1 MKTRQPKQSYK
12 QIIHNHMLAGHRLST
27 YKAYDLWQITCFLQR
42 VSELRAQGV
51 VIQDK
56 TIKRNGKTF
65 KQYWI
70 DQPANPTN
78 SEVTN
83 EPV

>member
-1 MKTRQPKQSYK
+1 
-12 QIIHNHMLAGHRLST
+12 MLAGNSLST
-27 YKAYDLWQITCFLQR
+27 YKAFDLWQITCFLQR
-42 VSELRAQGV
+42 ISELRAQGV

-70 DQPANPTN
+70 DMPTDTDN
-78 SEVTN
+78 NASGVSA
-83 EPV
+83 

>member
-1 MKTRQPKQSYK
+1 MQTQQPKKSYK
-12 QIIHNHMLAGHRLST
+12 QIIHDYMLAGHRLST
-27 YKAYDLWQITCFLQR
+27 YEAFDLWQITCFLQR

-70 DQPANPTN
+70 DQPANNDHDAT
-78 SEVTN
+78 EVQL
-83 EPV
+83 

>member
-1 MKTRQPKQSYK
+1 MQTQQPKKSYK
-12 QIIHNHMLAGHRLST
+12 QIIHDYLLAGHSIST
-27 YKAYDLWQITCFLQR
+27 YEAFDLWQITCFLHR
-42 VSELRAQGV
+42 ISELRAQGV

-70 DQPANPTN
+70 DQQTPQTV
-78 SEVTN
+78 EGV
-83 EPV
+83 

>member
-1 MKTRQPKQSYK
+1 MQTRQPKKSYK
-12 QIIHNHMLAGHRLST
+12 QTIHDYLLAGHTLST
-27 YKAYDLWQITCFLQR
+27 YEAFNLWQITCFLQR

-65 KQYWI
+65 KEYWI
-70 DQPANPTN
+70 DKPANN
-78 SEVTN
+78 NARGVQI
-83 EPV
+83 

>member
-1 MKTRQPKQSYK
+1 MNTRQTKQSYK
-12 QIIHNHMLAGHRLST
+12 QIIHNYMLAGNRLST
-27 YKAYDLWQITCFLQR
+27 YEAFDLWQITCFLQR
-42 VSELRAQGV
+42 ISDLRAQGV

-70 DQPANPTN
+70 DQPTDNNAN
-78 SEVTN
+78 EVQS
-83 EPV
+83 

>member
-1 MKTRQPKQSYK
+1 MNTRQPKQSYK
-12 QIIHNHMLAGHRLST
+12 QIIHSHMLAGNSLST
-27 YKAYDLWQITCFLQR
+27 YEAFDLWQITCFLQR
-42 VSELRAQGV
+42 ISELRAQGV

-70 DQPANPTN
+70 DQQADAT
-78 SEVTN
+78 SEVTRHD
-83 EPV
+83 

>member
-1 MKTRQPKQSYK
+1 MQTRQTKQSYK
-12 QIIHNHMLAGHRLST
+12 QIILNHMLAGNRLST
-27 YKAYDLWQITCFLQR
+27 YEAFDLWQITCFLQR

-65 KQYWI
+65 KTYWI
-70 DQPANPTN
+70 DTPANTTN
-78 SEVTN
+78 DAKEV
-83 EPV
+83 

>member
-1 MKTRQPKQSYK
+1 MNTRQPKKSYK

-27 YKAYDLWQITCFLQR
+27 YEAFDLWQITCFLQR
-42 VSELRAQGV
+42 ISELRAQGV

-56 TIKRNGKTF
+56 TVKRNGKTF

-70 DQPANPTN
+70 DQPANTDN
-78 SEVTN
+78 NASEVN
-83 EPV
+83 

>member
-1 MKTRQPKQSYK
+1 MTTPMQPTKQSYK

-27 YKAYDLWQITCFLQR
+27 YEAYDLWQITCFLQR

-51 VIQDK
+51 AIQDK

-70 DQPANPTN
+70 DQPTTDN
-78 SEVTN
+78 N
-83 EPV
+83 EGA

>member
-1 MKTRQPKQSYK
+1 MQTRQTKQSYK
-12 QIIHNHMLAGHRLST
+12 QIIHNHMLAGNRLST
-27 YKAYDLWQITCFLQR
+27 YEAFNLWQITCFLQR
-42 VSELRAQGV
+42 ISELRAQGV

-70 DQPANPTN
+70 DTPADTN
-78 SEVTN
+78 NNANGVQS
-83 EPV
+83 

>member
-1 MKTRQPKQSYK
+1 MTTRQPKQSYK
-12 QIIHNHMLAGHRLST
+12 QIIHNHLLAGNTLST
-27 YKAYDLWQITCFLQR
+27 YKAFDLWQITCFLQR
-42 VSELRAQGV
+42 ISELRAQGV

-70 DQPANPTN
+70 DQPADNDNDAT
-78 SEVTN
+78 EVQS
-83 EPV
+83 

>member
-1 MKTRQPKQSYK
+1 MQTRQPKQSYK
-12 QIIHNHMLAGHRLST
+12 QIIHNHMLAGNRLST
-27 YKAYDLWQITCFLQR
+27 YEAFDLWQITCFLQR
-42 VSELRAQGV
+42 ISDLRAQGI

-70 DQPANPTN
+70 DQSADTNNNANGVQ
-78 SEVTN
+78 S
-83 EPV
+83 

>member
-1 MKTRQPKQSYK
+1 MNTRQPKKSYK
-12 QIIHNHMLAGHRLST
+12 QIIHNHMLAGNRLST
-27 YKAYDLWQITCFLQR
+27 YEAFDLWQITCFLQR
-42 VSELRAQGV
+42 ISELRAQGV

-70 DQPANPTN
+70 DQPTDNNNNANGVQ
-78 SEVTN
+78 S
-83 EPV
+83 

>member
-1 MKTRQPKQSYK
+1 MSTRQPKKSYK
-12 QIIHNHMLAGHRLST
+12 QIIHNHMLAGHSLST
-27 YKAYDLWQITCFLQR
+27 YEAFDLWQITCFLQR
-42 VSELRAQGV
+42 ISELRAQGV

-70 DQPANPTN
+70 DTPIDTDNNA
-78 SEVTN
+78 SEVTS
-83 EPV
+83 

>member
-1 MKTRQPKQSYK
+1 MNT
-12 QIIHNHMLAGHRLST
+12 
-27 YKAYDLWQITCFLQR
+27 
-42 VSELRAQGV
+42 AQGV

-70 DQPANPTN
+70 DQPTDNNNNA
-78 SEVTN
+78 SGVQS
-83 EPV
+83 

>member
-1 MKTRQPKQSYK
+1 MNTRQPKKSYK

-27 YKAYDLWQITCFLQR
+27 YEAFDLWQITCFLQR
-42 VSELRAQGV
+42 ISELRAQGV

-70 DQPANPTN
+70 DQPTDN
-78 SEVTN
+78 SNNASGVTS
-83 EPV
+83 

>member
-1 MKTRQPKQSYK
+1 MQTQQPKKSYK
-12 QIIHNHMLAGHRLST
+12 QIIHDYLLAGHTLST
-27 YKAYDLWQITCFLQR
+27 YEAFNLWQITCFLQR

-56 TIKRNGKTF
+56 IIKRNGKTF

-70 DQPANPTN
+70 DKPASNN
-78 SEVTN
+78 ASGVQI
-83 EPV
+83 

>member
-1 MKTRQPKQSYK
+1 MQTQQPKKSYK
-12 QIIHNHMLAGHRLST
+12 QIIHDYLLAGHSIST
-27 YKAYDLWQITCFLQR
+27 YEAFDLWQITCFLQR
-42 VSELRAQGV
+42 ISELRAQGV

-70 DQPANPTN
+70 DQQTPQTV
-78 SEVTN
+78 EGV
-83 EPV
+83 

>member
-1 MKTRQPKQSYK
+1 MNTRQTKQKYK
-12 QIIHNHMLAGHRLST
+12 QIILNHMLAGNSLST
-27 YKAYDLWQITCFLQR
+27 YEAYDLWQITCFLQR
-42 VSELRAQGV
+42 ISELRAQGV

-70 DQPANPTN
+70 DTPADDNHNTTGVQ
-78 SEVTN
+78 S
-83 EPV
+83 

>member
-1 MKTRQPKQSYK
+1 MNTRQPKQSYK

-27 YKAYDLWQITCFLQR
+27 YEAFDLWQITCFLQR
-42 VSELRAQGV
+42 ISELRAQGV
-51 VIQDK
+51 AIQDK

-70 DQPANPTN
+70 DQPADTTN
-78 SEVTN
+78 DAREVQS
-83 EPV
+83 